1 MQKRTKDVL
10 ILVIGLIALSVA
22 VYVSF
27 RRPAAPP
34 GAAAEKKPATRTIVK
49 APAPTPA
56 LVPAPGTPP
65 TDVKPPAPEG
75 AGPGAPARNPFSS
88 PLPEAGGPA
97 GPASPVVT
105 PSNGAA
111 PGTAPPSAPGAAPG
125 AAPVPTPVPTPA
137 PTFTLSGF
145 SRYNGRTMAT
155 LRAGERHLYVYE
167 GDSVGEGYRVSSISP
182 AKGQVVLA
190 KTGQQ
195 PIVLTREGGK

>member
-27 RRPAAPP
+27 RRPATPP
-34 GAAAEKKPATRTIVK
+34 RAAAEKKPATRTIVK

-56 LVPAPGTPP
+56 LVPAPGTTP
-65 TDVKPPAPEG
+65 TDVKPPAPED

-111 PGTAPPSAPGAAPG
+111 PGTAPPPAGGLTTPAPGATPA
-125 AAPVPTPVPTPA
+125 PTPT